1 MMRRHTP
8 PPSVGRV
15 PTANENTVARGGYL
29 SGVKLLVAD
38 TRMTLML
45 LNEARGRTMER
56 VFGVPRDQ
64 SGLLTIIALAAVAE
78 AFRTRTN
85 QARSAAKPP
94 SVSDSLLGVALVRES
109 MQGIAGVQSRDLP
122 LGSSL
127 IALGMLGGAL
137 HPAVR
142 ASARRLASAS
152 HKARAEFDHRYG
164 HLILPNRR
172 RRRSSGNP

>member
-1 MMRRHTP
+1 MPRPTP
-8 PPSVGRV
+8 PRSVGPV
-15 PTANENTVARGGYL
+15 LTADEKTVARGGYL

-38 TRMTLML
+38 TRMTIML
-45 LNEARGRTMER
+45 LNEARRRTMER
-56 VFGVPRDQ
+56 VFGVPKDQ
-64 SGLLTIIALAAVAE
+64 SGLLTIIALAAAVE
-78 AFRTRTN
+78 ALRTRTN

-94 SVSDSLLGVALVRES
+94 SASDSLLGVALVRES

-142 ASARRLASAS
+142 ASVRRLASAS
-152 HKARAEFDHRYG
+152 HKARAEFGHRYG
-164 HLILPNRR
+164 RLILPNRR
-172 RRRSSGNP
+172 RRRSSGSP